1 MTVYRKKGFWA
12 TAAALCVVLLAAF
25 LFEKNDYA
33 TQLSIAAGYQAKIL
47 CSAVF
52 VSKRNPKTVLRE
64 DIAIHPLMHFIG
76 SRIDRNKKDIVSS
89 TLGLFKARAVY
100 LDKLGAVLLSGV
112 PEETVR
118 SWPVRI
124 PDPWPEDP
132 ASFAWPTGDLANPEE
147 LPAGVER
154 PRIEEALER
163 VFAEPEPA
171 QPLRTRAVVVL
182 YQGKIV
188 AERYA
193 PGYSR
198 DMPLIGWSMSKT
210 VTVALAGLR
219 VGEGK
224 LSLKDPVSLP
234 EWKRPGDRRGAIT
247 LEELLWMS
255 GGLEFDEEYETK
267 PVSDVNRMLFTMP
280 DMAAYAAG
288 LPLVAEPGSAVHYS
302 SGTTNIISRLI
313 RQSFASQEDYFA
325 FPRRSL
331 FNKIGMRSALIE
343 PDASG
348 TFSSASYVYASA
360 RDWARF
366 GLLLLNGGVWEGRRV
381 LPEGWVEFMTTPSP
395 ASGRGD
401 YGAQTWLNRGPAGR
415 PDERPYPTLP
425 PDMFKLHGYQDQIT
439 VVIPSRQLVL
449 VRLGMT
455 TKGDFPLE
463 VFIAD
468 ILKAIP
474 NSPPG

>member
-1 MTVYRKKGFWA
+1 MTVFRKKGFWA
-12 TAAALCVVLLAAF
+12 AGAALCVALLAAF

-33 TQLSIAAGYQAKIL
+33 SQLSIAAGYQAKIL

-52 VSKRNPKTVLRE
+52 VSKRDPKTVLRE
-64 DIAIHPLMHFIG
+64 DIAIHPLLRVVR
-76 SRIDRNKKDIVSS
+76 SRIDRDKKDVVSS
-89 TLGLFKARAVY
+89 TLGLFKARTVY

-124 PDPWPEDP
+124 PDSWPEDP
-132 ASFAWPTGDLANPEE
+132 ASVAWPTGDLANPEE

-163 VFAEPEPA
+163 VFAEPEPV

-182 YQGKIV
+182 YQGRIV

-210 VTVALAGLR
+210 VTAALAGLR

-224 LSLKDPVSLP
+224 LSLKDPASVP

-247 LEELLWMS
+247 LEQLLWMA

-267 PVSDVNRMLFTMP
+267 PISDVNRMLFTMP
-280 DMAAYAAG
+280 DTAAYAAG
-288 LPLVAEPGSAVHYS
+288 LPLVAEPGSVFLYS

-313 RQSFASQEDYFA
+313 RQSFTSQEDYFA

-331 FNKIGMRSALIE
+331 FNQSA
-343 PDASG
+343 
-348 TFSSASYVYASA
+348 
-360 RDWARF
+360 
-366 GLLLLNGGVWEGRRV
+366 
-381 LPEGWVEFMTTPSP
+381 
-395 ASGRGD
+395 
-401 YGAQTWLNRGPAGR
+401 
-415 PDERPYPTLP
+415 
-425 PDMFKLHGYQDQIT
+425 
-439 VVIPSRQLVL
+439 
-449 VRLGMT
+449 
-455 TKGDFPLE
+455 
-463 VFIAD
+463 
-468 ILKAIP
+468 
-474 NSPPG
+474 

>member
-1 MTVYRKKGFWA
+1 MTVLRKKGFWA
-12 TAAALCVVLLAAF
+12 AAAALGIVLPAAL
-25 LFEKNDYA
+25 LFEKKDFA
-33 TQLSIAAGYQAKIL
+33 SQLSIGAGYQAKIL

-52 VSKRNPKTVLRE
+52 VSKRDPETVLRE
-64 DIAIHPLMHFIG
+64 DIAIHPLLSVIR
-76 SRIDRNKKDIVSS
+76 SRIDEDKKDVVSS

-112 PEETVR
+112 PEKTVR

-124 PDPWPEDP
+124 PDPWPADP
-132 ASFAWPTGDLANPEE
+132 ASVAWPTGDLADPEE

-154 PRIEEALER
+154 PRIEGAVER

-171 QPLRTRAVVVL
+171 RPLRTRAVVVL
-182 YQGKIV
+182 YRGRIV

-210 VTVALAGLR
+210 VTAALAGLR

-224 LSLKDPVSLP
+224 LSLKDPVSVP

-247 LEELLWMS
+247 LEQLLWMS
-255 GGLEFDEEYETK
+255 DGLEFDEEYETK

-280 DMAAYAAG
+280 DMGAYAAG
-288 LPLVAEPGSAVHYS
+288 LPLAAEPGSAFNYS

-313 RQSFASQEDYFA
+313 RQSFASREDYFA

-331 FNKIGMRSALIE
+331 FNRIGMRSALIE

-366 GLLLLNGGVWEGRRV
+366 GLLLLNRGVWEGQRV

-395 ASGRGD
+395 TSGSGD

-415 PDERPYPTLP
+415 PDERPYATLP

-439 VVIPSRQLVL
+439 VVIPSRHLVV

-463 VFIAD
+463 AFIAD
-468 ILKAIP
+468 ILKVLP
-474 NSPPG
+474 NSSP